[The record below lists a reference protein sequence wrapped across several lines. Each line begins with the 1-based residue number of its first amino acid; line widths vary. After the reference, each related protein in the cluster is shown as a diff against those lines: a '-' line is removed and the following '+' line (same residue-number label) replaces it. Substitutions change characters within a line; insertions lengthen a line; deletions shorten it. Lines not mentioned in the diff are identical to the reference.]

1 MRQEPLPE
9 PKTEPIKPLSNPSSE
24 EIVALAL
31 TLSRLYPNVQ
41 GWKFGAA
48 NYKDKRRFDPAHYN
62 HQWFNKKGSVILAV
76 DLTCNQTVQRLEQSV
91 IDLASSVN
99 HNKSGLP
106 CEYTVNFPALIYAV
120 PLLEGL
126 SQRQFWTTRAWARV
140 TNPPPPPSPLPN
152 QPTNPPPPHAW
163 QTSPSTR
170 CGDSSAWARLK
181 RDRSA

>member
-1 MRQEPLPE
+1 MTRVRQEPLPE

-31 TLSRLYPNVQ
+31 TLEQLYPNVQ
-41 GWKFGAA
+41 GWKFGAS
-48 NYKDKRRFDPAHYN
+48 NYKDKRRFDSTHYN
-62 HQWFNKKGSVILAV
+62 RQWFNKEGSVILAV

-99 HNKSGLP
+99 HNNSGLP

-140 TNPPPPPSPLPN
+140 TNPPPPPSPPP
-152 QPTNPPPPHAW
+152 QPTNQPSPP
-163 QTSPSTR
+163 
-170 CGDSSAWARLK
+170 ARGRPL
-181 RDRSA
+181 RPQDAAPVRRHGHG